1 MLLRHT
7 KEAGGEFLSSGTALF
22 STGSVLQVI
31 KKKIMFVMFG
41 GLLWLP
47 VTENKVS
54 LDSGG
59 WWPIGLIGYYATV

>member
-31 KKKIMFVMFG
+31 KKKVMFG

-47 VTENKVS
+47 VTENEVS

-59 WWPIGLIGYYATV
+59 W

>member
-31 KKKIMFVMFG
+31 KDNHV
-41 GLLWLP
+41 LP
-47 VTENKVS
+47 GPEKKVS
-54 LDSGG
+54 VQGGG
-59 WWPIGLIGYYATV
+59 WWPIELVGYHGTV